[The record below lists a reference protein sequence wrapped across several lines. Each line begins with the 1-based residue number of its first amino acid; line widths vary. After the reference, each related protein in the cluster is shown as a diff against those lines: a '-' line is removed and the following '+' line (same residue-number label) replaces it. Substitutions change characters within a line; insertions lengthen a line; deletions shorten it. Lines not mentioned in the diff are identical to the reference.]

1 MTPLSILNT
10 VSARELQRDYKSVF
24 AKAKKTKQPIMVISN
39 NEPQIIML
47 SLETFKHYADSL
59 SRQEL
64 WETIASIQAD
74 NPNTNEVEVEA
85 DVLSAIKRVRMKA
98 NDKSSRSSRQ

>member
-1 MTPLSILNT
+1 MSYLPILNT
-10 VSARELQRDYKSVF
+10 VSARELQRDYKSIF
-24 AKAKKTKQPIMVISN
+24 IKAKKTKEPIMVIGN

-47 SLETFKHYADSL
+47 SPDTFKRYSDSL

-74 NPNTNEVEVEA
+74 NPNTNEKEVEA
-85 DVLSAIKRVRMKA
+85 DVLAAIKRVRMKVYG
-98 NDKSSRSSRQ
+98 KSPRRSR

>member
-1 MTPLSILNT
+1 MNYLPILNT
-10 VSARELQRDYKSVF
+10 VSARELQRDYKSIF
-24 AKAKKTKQPIMVISN
+24 TRAKKTKEPIMVISN

-47 SLETFKHYADSL
+47 SPDTFKRYANSL

-74 NPNTNEVEVEA
+74 NPNTVETEVED
-85 DVLSAIKRVRMKA
+85 DVLAAIKRVRIKTYE
-98 NDKSSRSSRQ
+98 KSSRSSR

>member
-1 MTPLSILNT
+1 MTYLPILST

-24 AKAKKTKQPIMVISN
+24 LKAKKTQEPIMVISN
-39 NEPQIIML
+39 NKPQIIML
-47 SLETFKHYADSL
+47 SPDTFKRYSDSL

-74 NPNTNEVEVEA
+74 NPSTNESEVKT
-85 DVLSAIKRVRMKA
+85 DVLAAIKRVRMKTYG
-98 NDKSSRSSRQ
+98 KSTRRSR